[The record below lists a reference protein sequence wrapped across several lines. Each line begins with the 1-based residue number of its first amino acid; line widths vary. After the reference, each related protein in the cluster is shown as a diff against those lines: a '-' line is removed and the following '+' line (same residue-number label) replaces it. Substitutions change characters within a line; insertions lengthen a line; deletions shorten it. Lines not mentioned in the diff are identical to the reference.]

1 MKKPQGSALV
11 LHFSNVLAEDL
22 KTEIKG
28 LKVLGNK
35 DFFWISSHFLSL
47 HRTTR

>member
-1 MKKPQGSALV
+1 MKKPQGSVLV

-28 LKVLGNK
+28 FKVLGNK
-35 DFFWISSHFLSL
+35 DFWISSHLLSV
-47 HRTTR
+47 HRSTR